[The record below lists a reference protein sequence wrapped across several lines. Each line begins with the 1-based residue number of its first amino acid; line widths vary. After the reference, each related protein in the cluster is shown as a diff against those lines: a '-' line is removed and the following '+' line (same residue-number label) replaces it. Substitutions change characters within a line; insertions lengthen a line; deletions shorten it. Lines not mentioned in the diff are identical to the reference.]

1 MNVFVFIAFGI
12 LPIAY
17 FNIFGD
23 LMAGLAKDAFKLDKE
38 NFFATKLP
46 WILFDGLCLVYLI
59 LKKQMAELKIASLI
73 LFAGVLVFLVC
84 IIS

>member
-23 LMAGLAKDAFKLDKE
+23 LMAGLAKDAFGLDDK
-38 NFFATKLP
+38 NFFATKFP

-73 LFAGVLVFLVC
+73 LFARVLVFLVC
-84 IIS
+84 ITS

>member
-1 MNVFVFIAFGI
+1 MFVFIAFGI

-17 FNIFGD
+17 FNIFAD
-23 LMAGLAKDAFKLDKE
+23 LVAGLVKDAFKLE
-38 NFFATKLP
+38 EGSFFATKLP
-46 WILFDGLCLVYLI
+46 WVLFDGLCLVYLV

-73 LFAGVLVFLVC
+73 LFAGVLAFMVC